1 MGNSTSNSACVA
13 IDYTGDNTPPD
24 MAPYA
29 MSHPNIG
36 DRFTHP
42 GFCEYCDGPGLSV
55 VNCGTNDEFVPDG
68 NGAGNCTCRFNC
80 YPACC
85 RKACK
90 RNKYTGTTD
99 KCCQAGGPAYYM
111 DGKIVR
117 TCDPAVRAD
126 KWSNKTCDQSM
137 STYCKQGDNLFTPAC
152 RQWVTTFY
160 PAEGTKGV
168 VANGAIDDV
177 ILAVCNRPENAGR
190 NECACIVAA
199 NEVRLKLPNSNNIPV
214 QCMMNKC
221 ANNPAAYRTSS
232 QMTPCNITN
241 CQIDTSDLKIIAGDP
256 NTFNVGFS
264 QNCGTGSAPSTTTNT
279 GTPSTTSTT
288 GTPSTTST
296 QSTSAAMTFFKKN
309 WIYLTIGLV
318 VLVILIILIIYFT
331 SGSKK
336 NKSNYDMDSNYGYAD
351 SYGNPGYS
359 DPYGRY

>member
-1 MGNSTSNSACVA
+1 
-13 IDYTGDNTPPD
+13 
-24 MAPYA
+24 
-29 MSHPNIG
+29 
-36 DRFTHP
+36 
-42 GFCEYCDGPGLSV
+42 
-55 VNCGTNDEFVPDG
+55 
-68 NGAGNCTCRFNC
+68 
-80 YPACC
+80 
-85 RKACK
+85 
-90 RNKYTGTTD
+90 
-99 KCCQAGGPAYYM
+99 M

-117 TCDPAVRAD
+117 TCDPVVRAD

-168 VANGAIDDV
+168 VANGAVDDV

-288 GTPSTTST
+288 STGGASSIPGTSTTTTST
-296 QSTSAAMTFFKKN
+296 VMTFIKTN
-309 WIYLTIGLV
+309 WMQLIFWLV
-318 VLVILIILIIYFT
+318 VLIILIILIIYFT

-336 NKSNYDMDSNYGYAD
+336 NKSNYDP
-351 SYGNPGYS
+351 YGNPGYP
-359 DPYGRY
+359 DPYNQYQY